1 MPESTAAP
9 PRRRQSEMKANTGDR
24 AQALDALDAAG
35 GVRGGAGKKGD
46 RPHVRIRSGADGVAL
61 DLGELWAQ
69 RELLFFLVWRDVK
82 VRYKQTL
89 MGAAWVVIQPFFT
102 MLIFTAVFH
111 RLGGFRSDGLP
122 YPLFAYAG
130 LLLWVFFSQAVVN
143 GTHSLLVNS
152 ALVTKVY
159 FPRMYVPAAAVGAGL
174 VDLAVAS
181 VLLGGMLVYYGVGTT
196 WRLLLA
202 PAYVL
207 LTVVLALGLGLLTS
221 ALTVKYRDLRHA
233 LPFLIQLLLFAS
245 PVIYPLDV
253 VPERWR
259 WAAALNPLTGILEG
273 FRASLSGRPVDL
285 PTTAVSVGLAFALL
299 ALSAYVF
306 RRAEETFADLI

>member
-1 MPESTAAP
+1 MSVNAGDGTHAGDVARAADSP
-9 PRRRQSEMKANTGDR
+9 PG
-24 AQALDALDAAG
+24 AAG
-35 GVRGGAGKKGD
+35 ERAVTPGPRG
-46 RPHVRIRSGADGVAL
+46 RTHLRIRSDEAGAPL
-61 DLGELWAQ
+61 DLGELWSQ
-69 RELLFFLVWRDVK
+69 RELLYFLVWRDVK

-89 MGAAWVVIQPFFT
+89 MGAAWVLVQPFFT
-102 MLIFTAVFH
+102 MLVFTAVFH

-130 LLLWVFFSQAVVN
+130 LLLWVFFSQAVTN
-143 GTHSLLVNS
+143 ATHSLVVNS

-181 VLLGGMLVYYGVGTT
+181 ALLAGLLVYYGVEPT

-202 PAYVL
+202 PLYVL
-207 LTVVLALGLGLLTS
+207 LTVALALGLGLLTS
-221 ALTVKYRDLRHA
+221 AVTVKYRDVRHA

-245 PVIYPLDV
+245 PVIYPLSV
-253 VPERWR
+253 VPEKWH
-259 WAAALNPLTGILEG
+259 WAAALNPLAGVLEG
-273 FRASLSGRPVDL
+273 FRASIAGRPVDL
-285 PTTAVSVGLAFALL
+285 QTTAVSIVSALVLL

-306 RRAEETFADLI
+306 RRFEGTFADLI

>member
-1 MPESTAAP
+1 VKATAGDSAQAAPARPTAAAEGE
-9 PRRRQSEMKANTGDR
+9 SAGE
-24 AQALDALDAAG
+24 AA
-35 GVRGGAGKKGD
+35 AHA
-46 RPHVRIRSGADGVAL
+46 RPHIRIRSGKAGL
-61 DLGELWAQ
+61 GLNLGELWAQ
-69 RELLFFLVWRDVK
+69 RELLYFLIWRDIK

-89 MGAAWVVIQPFFT
+89 MGAAWVLIQPFFT
-102 MLIFTAVFH
+102 MLVFTAVFH

-143 GTHSLLVNS
+143 GTNSLIVNS

-159 FPRMYVPAAAVGAGL
+159 FPRMYVPAAAIGAGL
-174 VDLAVAS
+174 VDLAVAAA
-181 VLLGGMLVYYGVGTT
+181 LLVGMMIYYGVGPT

-207 LTVVLALGLGLLTS
+207 LTVVLALGLGLITS
-221 ALTVKYRDLRHA
+221 ALTVKYRDVRHA

-245 PVIYPLDV
+245 PVIYPLEV

-259 WAAALNPLTGILEG
+259 WAAALNPLAGALEG
-273 FRASLSGRPVDL
+273 FRASLAGRPVDW
-285 PTTAVSVGLAFALL
+285 TATALSAACALALL
-299 ALSAYVF
+299 VLSAYVF
-306 RRAEETFADLI
+306 RRVEETFADLI